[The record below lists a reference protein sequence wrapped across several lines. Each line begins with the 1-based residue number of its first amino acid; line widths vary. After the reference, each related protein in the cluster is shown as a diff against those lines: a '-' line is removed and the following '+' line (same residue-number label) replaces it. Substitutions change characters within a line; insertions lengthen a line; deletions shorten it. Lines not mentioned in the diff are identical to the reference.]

1 MKNNLDHGD
10 TYVVFKANVS
20 IGKTNWEIILTGVLS
35 FDKSNE
41 SKQLSEG
48 ILCKQNKMIIWVGWI
63 FVLQE

>member
-10 TYVVFKANVS
+10 TYVVFKVNVS
-20 IGKTNWEIILTGVLS
+20 IGKTNWEIILTGVLP

-48 ILCKQNKMIIWVGWI
+48 ILCKQNKMII
-63 FVLQE
+63 